1 MGLRQSDRACLTQG
15 KGARALGQGPFHP
28 SPSGIDG
35 LERCCRLALSSDL
48 EGLVWR
54 LGSELHRPG
63 TRLGLGTSVRA
74 QGTRHHGW
82 GQTGWRS
89 ALGLRAG
96 GPGWESIGDCDALED
111 T

>member
-1 MGLRQSDRACLTQG
+1 MGLRQSDIACLTPG

-63 TRLGLGTSVRA
+63 TRLGLGPVGAPRA
-74 QGTRHHGW
+74 HGTMGG

-96 GPGWESIGDCDALED
+96 GPGWESIGDGDALED